1 MTQKKIQL
9 VESAHQRELQ
19 QVTERISEEASNAV
33 ALREELEA
41 KEQLIAQHQDSYKE
55 VVQYFRYV

>member
-33 ALREELEA
+33 ALREELHA

-55 VVQYFRYV
+55 VGRYFI